1 MDKMVKSQI
10 AILNLTGGLS
20 TELTDYFAQKQIVVI
35 DPEVDA
41 SNYQWTHI
49 LTKNVHDFTHLR
61 GTYDTIENDVR
72 IISLST
78 VDDLQHFIGSN
89 GKLILDEVW
98 MQNSLGSFILDKFF
112 QEYGGIALGD
122 NYPSFKE
129 QGSFIIANPFNTGE
143 YLDRLVHNAFMDGVS
158 ALSIKTF
165 FDHLVMYLTGL
176 KTKGKLGM
184 PLEVTYGNFNDVFAV
199 QFHFFTKDLILEDV
213 TASLSSKFSKQ
224 AEEYLLNV
232 AVQSS
237 DFFDFTLLKEVNKT
251 VITAL
256 WTKDARIKIEN
267 RGLLFNEVSSTAAIT
282 NYPSEG
288 ATSFQ
293 MSNPFLEDFSE
304 KIVLPAGPVELDNHS
319 ETVKGSEEEI
329 PEVQVIHGT
338 EVEDEIITLV
348 KGKVEEEQEQ
358 VFRISGEKFDV
369 DNFAFRVSSGIE
381 DKAKGDNIL
390 KIKSLKDELPDA
402 IKNSFQLFTQNL
414 NKSMDAISEE
424 DLEVFKEVEVPKII
438 KETTKKIDTQFKVA
452 AAAAAAANKISKS
465 TDPNVAALN
474 SENESLKSKVKTLM
488 TEVKILKEAKLA
500 MAEAHAKSKNEAE
513 VVIQTVQTVDNND
526 TSLKVQMIQKMQE
539 QKSLNEQ
546 DTKKLAAL
554 MERETKYL
562 KDAKENEIQLKK
574 LQIEFVQKESI
585 FAQEIE
591 KVIRLAKSKDLILT
605 KTKEGLSKLVEQKDK
620 ELKSTTEK
628 LNQASKALASNQTQN
643 QANMIRELERK
654 VLNHEKMIE
663 IYKNKISQ
671 KPAAK
676 AEDETSKED
685 VRRIQM
691 MNATMKNQLDMAKKE
706 INKYQERI
714 ATDTAALNTLKTEK
728 NKTDALLKKAML
740 DSKKEEIAAA
750 GNTHT
755 DQDYKNLQAQLEL
768 LESSFKENQT
778 RYRDMEGKLQ
788 DALRAQKKEVVS
800 DDQST
805 KGKTAHL
812 EGNVRKLTQ
821 DLVEAKNQLAEMKK
835 ETNKLRQEKTALQNL
850 ADKMKKEAD
859 KTKAAAPKK
868 PTGGKAA

>member
-1 MDKMVKSQI
+1 MDKMVKTQI

-20 TELTDYFAQKQIVVI
+20 SELTDYFAQKQIVVI

-41 SNYQWTHI
+41 SNYEWTHI
-49 LTKNVHDFTHLR
+49 LTKDVHDFTHLR

-78 VDDLQHFIGSN
+78 VDDLQHFIASN

-112 QEYGGIALGD
+112 QEYGGISLGD
-122 NYPSFKE
+122 NYPTFKE

-143 YLDRLVHNAFMDGVS
+143 YLDRLVYNAFMDGVS

-184 PLEVTYGNFNDVFAV
+184 PMEVTYGNFNDVFAV

-213 TASLSSKFSKQ
+213 TASLSSKISKQ

-256 WTKDARIKIEN
+256 WTKDTRIKIEN
-267 RGLLFNEVSSTAAIT
+267 RGLLFNEVSAAATIT

-304 KIVLPAGPVELDNHS
+304 KIVLPAGPVEVDNHS

-329 PEVQVIHGT
+329 AAAQIIHGT

-348 KGKVEEEQEQ
+348 KGKVEEEEQ

-414 NKSMDAISEE
+414 NKSIDAISEE
-424 DLEVFKEVEVPKII
+424 DLEAFKEFEVPKII
-438 KETTKKIDTQFKVA
+438 KETTKKIDTKFKA
-452 AAAAAAANKISKS
+452 AAAAAAAAKEAPKA
-465 TDPNVAALN
+465 TDPNVALLN
-474 SENESLKSKVKTLM
+474 AENESLKSKVKTLM

-500 MAEAHAKSKNEAE
+500 MAEAHAKSKTEAE
-513 VVIQTVQTVDNND
+513 VVIQTVQTIDNND
-526 TSLKVQMIQKMQE
+526 SALKVQMIQKMQE

-605 KTKEGLSKLVEQKDK
+605 KTKEGLSKLAEQKDK

-654 VLNHEKMIE
+654 VMNHEKMIE
-663 IYKNKISQ
+663 IYKNKIAQ

-676 AEDETSKED
+676 AEEETSKED

-691 MNATMKNQLDMAKKE
+691 LNVTMKNQLDMAKKE
-706 INKYQERI
+706 IAKYQERI
-714 ATDTAALNTLKTEK
+714 STDTAALNTLKTEK
-728 NKTDALLKKAML
+728 NKTDALLKKALMEN
-740 DSKKEEIAAA
+740 KKEDIAAA

-778 RYRDMEGKLQ
+778 RYRDMESKLQ

-800 DDQST
+800 DDQNT

>member
-1 MDKMVKSQI
+1 MDKMVKPQI

-20 TELTDYFAQKQIVVI
+20 AELADYFAQKQIVVV
-35 DPEVDA
+35 DPEVDTT
-41 SNYQWTHI
+41 NYKWTHI
-49 LTKNVHDFTHLR
+49 LTRNVHDFTHLR
-61 GTYDTIENDVR
+61 GTYDTVEDDVR
-72 IISLST
+72 IISLS
-78 VDDLQHFIGSN
+78 VVEDIQHFIASN
-89 GKLILDEVW
+89 GKLILDEIW
-98 MQNSLGSFILDKFF
+98 LENSLGSFILDKFF
-112 QEYGGIALGD
+112 QEYGGISLGD
-122 NYPSFKE
+122 NYPTFKE

-143 YLDRLVHNAFMDGVS
+143 YLDRMVHNAFMDGVS

-184 PLEVTYGNFNDVFAV
+184 PIEVTYGNFDDVFGV
-199 QFHFFTKDLILEDV
+199 QFHFFTKDLILDDV
-213 TASLSSKFSKQ
+213 TASLSSKISKK

-232 AVQSS
+232 AIQSS

-256 WTKDARIKIEN
+256 WSKDTRIKVEN
-267 RGLLFNEVSSTAAIT
+267 RGLLFNEVSAAATIT

-293 MSNPFLEDFSE
+293 MNNPFLEDFSE
-304 KIVLPAGPVELDNHS
+304 KIVLPASADLEDKHS
-319 ETVKGSEEEI
+319 ETVKGSAEET
-329 PEVQVIHGT
+329 PEVKVIHGS
-338 EVEDEIITLV
+338 EIEDEIITLV
-348 KGKVEEEQEQ
+348 KGKVEEEEQ
-358 VFRISGEKFDV
+358 VFRISGEKFNV

-381 DKAKGDNIL
+381 EKAKGDNIL
-390 KIKSLKDELPDA
+390 KIKSLKNELPDA
-402 IKNSFQLFTQNL
+402 IKNSFQLFTQSL
-414 NKSMDAISEE
+414 NKSIDSISEE
-424 DLEVFKEVEVPKII
+424 DLETFKELEVPKII
-438 KETTKKIDTQFKVA
+438 KATTKKIDTQFKVA
-452 AAAAAAANKISKS
+452 AADAAAAVKS
-465 TDPNVAALN
+465 SLATDSSAAALN
-474 SENESLKSKVKTLM
+474 VENESLKSKVKTLM

-500 MAEAHAKSKNEAE
+500 MAEAQAKSKAEAQE
-513 VVIQTVQTVDNND
+513 VIQIVQTVENSD
-526 TSLKVQMIQKMQE
+526 TALKVHMIQKMQE

-554 MERETKYL
+554 MERETKFL

-574 LQIEFVQKESI
+574 LQIELVQKESI

-591 KVIRLAKSKDLILT
+591 KVIRLMKSKDLILT
-605 KTKEGLSKLVEQKDK
+605 KTKEGLTTIAEQKDK
-620 ELKSTTEK
+620 ELKITAEK

-643 QANMIRELERK
+643 QANLIRELERK
-654 VLNHEKMIE
+654 VMNHEKMIE

-685 VRRIQM
+685 IRRIQM
-691 MNATMKNQLDMAKKE
+691 LNATMKNQLDMAKKE
-706 INKYQERI
+706 ITKYQDRV
-714 ATDTAALNTLKTEK
+714 ASDSSAMNLLKAEK
-728 NKTDALLKKAML
+728 IKSDSLLKKAL
-740 DSKKEEIAAA
+740 LENKKEETVTA

-788 DALRAQKKEVVS
+788 DALKAQKKDVMT
-800 DDQST
+800 DDQNT

-868 PTGGKAA
+868 PVGGKAA